1 MSDSITQR
9 LQNIIDTQDGV
20 KKDSTQDT
28 TVLGIEQRGI
38 IDPHMDKFTGKHN
51 SGYIRLH
58 NNIGRYVIIRFKGL
72 RDRDGTEHYRVTIEY
87 GRVGTKCRQ
96 PIIVNFTTRDQA
108 IKQANHYLGMM
119 RRRGYITREVIFNQQ
134 RVKQE

>member
-9 LQNIIDTQDGV
+9 LQNIIDTQDDV

-38 IDPHMDKFTGKHN
+38 IDPHTNKFTNKHS

-58 NNIGRYVIIRFKGL
+58 NNIGRYVIIRFKSL
-72 RDRDGTEHYRVTIEY
+72 RNRDGTRI
-87 GRVGTKCRQ
+87 Q
-96 PIIVNFTTRDQA
+96 N
-108 IKQANHYLGMM
+108 
-119 RRRGYITREVIFNQQ
+119 
-134 RVKQE
+134 